1 MRTITVLEHISMD
14 GIIQAPGGPDEDRSG
29 GFTHGGWIGRYSD
42 EVLGTALR
50 KKMHSSFDLLVGR
63 HTFEIWEPYWPN
75 QTFWPEVNAATKYVA
90 SNTRTTTTWQPAVF
104 LQGDVAAQVA
114 QLKLQPGRDI
124 HVWGSSEF
132 VQTLLAHDLVD
143 ALWLMVYP
151 LTLGTGKRLFGT
163 GTIPAPFQVVERIAT
178 PSGTMVMHYARTRAE

>member
-1 MRTITVLEHISMD
+1 MRTITVLEHITLD

-29 GFTHGGWIGRYSD
+29 EFGHGGWIGRYD
-42 EVLGTALR
+42 DDVLGAALR
-50 KKMHSSFDLLVGR
+50 QKMHSSFDLLVGR
-63 HTFEIWEPYWPN
+63 HTFDIWEPYWPN

-90 SNTRTTTTWQPAVF
+90 SHTRTTSTWHETVF
-104 LQGDVAAQVA
+104 LSGDVPAQVA
-114 QLKLQPGRDI
+114 ALKQQPGRDI
-124 HVWGSSEF
+124 HVWGSSDF

-163 GTIPAPFQVVERIAT
+163 GTMPADFRVVESIAT
-178 PSGTMVMHYARTRAE
+178 PSGVMVMQYARKMEN

>member
-14 GIIQAPGGPDEDRSG
+14 GIIQAPGGPDEDPSG
-29 GFTHGGWIGRYSD
+29 GFTHGGWSGRYSD
-42 EVLGTALR
+42 DVLGAALR
-50 KKMHSSFDLLVGR
+50 QKMHSSFDLLVGR
-63 HTFEIWEPYWPN
+63 STFEIWEPYWPN
-75 QTFWPEVNAATKYVA
+75 QTFWPEVNVATKYVA

-114 QLKLQPGRDI
+114 ALKQQPGRDI
-124 HVWGSSEF
+124 HVWGSSDF

-163 GTIPAPFQVVERIAT
+163 GTIPAPFHVVESIAT
-178 PSGTMVMHYARTRAE
+178 PSGTMVMHYTRTRTD

>member
-1 MRTITVLEHISMD
+1 MRTITVLEHITMD
-14 GIIQAPGGPDEDRSG
+14 GIIQAPGGPDEDCSG

-50 KKMHSSFDLLVGR
+50 QKMHSSFDLLVGR

-114 QLKLQPGRDI
+114 QLKQQPGRDI
-124 HVWGSSEF
+124 HVWGSSDF

-163 GTIPAPFQVVERIAT
+163 GTIPVAFQVVESIAT
-178 PSGTMVMHYARTRAE
+178 PSGAVVMHYVRTRAD

>member
-1 MRTITVLEHISMD
+1 MRTITVLEHITLD

-29 GFTHGGWIGRYSD
+29 EFGHGGWIGRYD
-42 EVLGTALR
+42 DDVLGAALR
-50 KKMHSSFDLLVGR
+50 QKMHSSFDLLVGR
-63 HTFEIWEPYWPN
+63 HTFDIWEPYWPN

-90 SNTRTTTTWQPAVF
+90 SHTRTTSTWHETVF
-104 LQGDVAAQVA
+104 LSGDVPAQVA
-114 QLKLQPGRDI
+114 ALKQQPGRDI
-124 HVWGSSEF
+124 HVWGSSDF

-163 GTIPAPFQVVERIAT
+163 GTMPADFRVVESIAT
-178 PSGTMVMHYARTRAE
+178 PSGVMVMQYARVMEN

>member
-1 MRTITVLEHISMD
+1 MPIYLAWRDFPFSIFHFPFSIFNSL
-14 GIIQAPGGPDEDRSG
+14 
-29 GFTHGGWIGRYSD
+29 
-42 EVLGTALR
+42 
-50 KKMHSSFDLLVGR
+50 GR

-104 LQGDVAAQVA
+104 LQGDVAAQVTA
-114 QLKLQPGRDI
+114 LKQQPGRDI
-124 HVWGSSEF
+124 HVWGSSDF

-178 PSGTMVMHYARTRAE
+178 PSGTMVMHYTRTRAD

>member
-1 MRTITVLEHISMD
+1 MRTITVLEHITLD

-29 GFTHGGWIGRYSD
+29 DFGHGGWIGRYD
-42 EVLGTALR
+42 DDVLGAALR
-50 KKMHSSFDLLVGR
+50 QKMHSSFDLLVGR
-63 HTFEIWEPYWPN
+63 RTFDIWEPYWPN

-90 SNTRTTTTWQPAVF
+90 SHTRTTSTWHETVF
-104 LQGDVAAQVA
+104 LSGDVPAQVA
-114 QLKLQPGRDI
+114 ALKQQPGRDI
-124 HVWGSSEF
+124 HVWGSSDF

-163 GTIPAPFQVVERIAT
+163 GTMPADFRVVESIAT
-178 PSGTMVMHYARTRAE
+178 PSGVMVMQYARVMEN

>member
-14 GIIQAPGGPDEDRSG
+14 GIIQAPGGPDEDPSG
-29 GFTHGGWIGRYSD
+29 AFTHGGWSGRYSD
-42 EVLGTALR
+42 DVLGAALR
-50 KKMHSSFDLLVGR
+50 QKMHSSFDLLVGR

-75 QTFWPEVNAATKYVA
+75 QSFWPEVNVATKYVA

-104 LQGDVAAQVA
+104 LQGDVATQVA
-114 QLKLQPGRDI
+114 QLKQQPGRDI
-124 HVWGSSEF
+124 HVWGSSDF

-163 GTIPAPFQVVERIAT
+163 GTIPVAFQVVERIAT
-178 PSGTMVMHYARTRAE
+178 PSGTMVMHYVRTRAD